1 MEIAEESF
9 DLLKAELIR
18 KRIPINHDRWVAGEG
33 RSQAFGVIRRWAYR
47 PHLSRNTWMRPTL
60 WGLLMDFAAKH
71 VSIQWDAVTVNDN
84 YVSAPHKDKGNEGV
98 SFTVSFGDFTG
109 GQLCMEGPSG
119 ETISVETRHRGFLF
133 NGSSTTHWTA
143 PFEGRRFCLVF
154 YKLKWPSRW
163 SRYLIQCSM
172 VEDGLR
178 VEDEYD
184 ESIVVLDKK
193 GHVVRTIEKG
203 VWREWIGRLSRR
215 SEPARAAL
223 PIAEETSN
231 QEFPS
236 LGTA

>member
-1 MEIAEESF
+1 MDIPEESF
-9 DLLKAELIR
+9 ELLKAELIR
-18 KRIPINHDRWVAGEG
+18 KKIPINRDRWVAGEG

-84 YVSAPHKDKGNEGV
+84 YVSAPHKDKGNEGE

-109 GQLCMEGPSG
+109 GELCMEGPSG
-119 ETISVETRHRGFLF
+119 ETISVETRHRGVLF
-133 NGSSTTHWTA
+133 NGSEVVHWTA

-154 YKLKWPSRW
+154 YKLSWPSRW
-163 SRYLIQCSM
+163 ERYQILCAV
-172 VEDGLR
+172 VEDGLL
-178 VEDEYD
+178 VKDEYD
-184 ESIVVLDKK
+184 QSIVVLDVK
-193 GHVVRTIEKG
+193 GHVVRTIQKG
-203 VWREWIGRLSRR
+203 VWREWIGRLSSR